1 MTVTHTVVGRIRDLG
16 EGFTVRR
23 VLPAA
28 RQQMVGPF
36 IFFDQMGPKRF
47 GPGEGLD
54 VRPHPHVGLA
64 TVTYLF
70 DGVIRHRDSLG
81 YRQDIRPGD
90 VNWMTAGRGIVHS
103 ERTPDELRADGG
115 SAVSGIQA
123 WLALPREAEDA
134 EPEFVHHAGKTL
146 PCFTRDGAEL
156 CVIAGEAWG
165 RRSPVRTYSRLFYVD
180 ALLTPGGGLDAPD
193 GYEERAVYVAEGEV
207 TVDGVACAVGDLAVL
222 RPGAPV
228 EIAARGGARLMLLG
242 GEPMDGPR
250 HLWWN
255 FVASSAE
262 RIEQAKADW
271 GRYGTAP
278 FPAVPDESEFIPL
291 PER

>member
-1 MTVTHTVVGRIRDLG
+1 MTVTHTLVGRPRDLG

-81 YRQDIRPGD
+81 CLQDIRPGD

-103 ERTPDELRADGG
+103 ERTPDELRAAGG
-115 SAVSGIQA
+115 SGVSGIQS
-123 WLALPREAEDA
+123 WLALTRHAEDA
-134 EPEFVHHAGKTL
+134 DPEFVHHPADTL

-156 CVIAGEAWG
+156 CVIAGELWG
-165 RRSPVRTYSRLFYVD
+165 RRSPVRTYSTLFYVD
-180 ALLTPGGGLDAPD
+180 ALVTAGGGLDVPAD
-193 GYEERAVYVAEGEV
+193 YAERAVYVAEGEAV
-207 TVDGVACAVGDLAVL
+207 VDGVALGLGDLAVL
-222 RPGAPV
+222 APGA
-228 EIAARGGARLMLLG
+228 AAAIETVGGARLMLLG
-242 GEPMDGPR
+242 GEPIDGPR
-250 HLWWN
+250 HIWWN
-255 FVASSAE
+255 FVASTPD
-262 RIEQAKADW
+262 RIERAKADW
-271 GRYGTAP
+271 QRYGAGR
-278 FPAVPDESEFIPL
+278 FPAVPGESEYIPL

>member
-1 MTVTHTVVGRIRDLG
+1 MTVAHTLVGRIRDLG

-54 VRPHPHVGLA
+54 VRPHPHIGLA

-81 YRQDIRPGD
+81 FRQDIRPGD

-103 ERTPDELRADGG
+103 ERTPDDLRAAGG
-115 SAVSGIQA
+115 SGVSGIQS
-123 WLALPREAEDA
+123 WLALPRDAEEA
-134 EPEFVHHAGKTL
+134 EPEFVHHAAATL

-180 ALLTPGGGLDAPD
+180 ALLTAGGGLDAPD
-193 GYEERAVYVAEGEV
+193 GYEERAVYVADGAAS
-207 TVDGVACAVGDLAVL
+207 VDGVACAVGDLAVL

-228 EIAARGGARLMLLG
+228 EIASPGGARLMLLG
-242 GEPMDGPR
+242 GDPIDGPR
-250 HLWWN
+250 HVWWN
-255 FVASSAE
+255 FVSSSLE
-262 RIEQAKADW
+262 RIERAKADW
-271 GRYGTAP
+271 QRYGTAP
-278 FPAVPDESEFIPL
+278 FPAVPGETESIPL